1 MKIREQIVPTL
12 IGFGTF
18 VALVSFVYIASTRT
32 TTSFEN
38 ALLQIIS
45 LALGIGASYYF
56 GRRSAREAA
65 KEIIRPHVRS
75 ALRRLDSLYDSL
87 SRAAEVIE
95 SAQQPDV
102 HEDYQVTLARLEEI
116 VTGQL
121 ISADDAMEDWKDIFP
136 DDVLDDWAEDLLENG
151 LDNQGY
157 ILMDNAKWADLK
169 AQNDDTT
176 EAKQ

>member
-1 MKIREQIVPTL
+1 MKKL
-12 IGFGTF
+12 
-18 VALVSFVYIASTRT
+18 AWLLV
-32 TTSFEN
+32 
-38 ALLQIIS
+38 IIS
-45 LALGIGASYYF
+45 IVTSAILVYTATVRTLTSLENGLWQVISLSAGLAGSFIF
-56 GRRSAREAA
+56 GRQSAREAA

-121 ISADDAMEDWKDIFP
+121 ISADDAIEDWKDIFP
-136 DDVLDDWAEDLLENG
+136 DDVLDNWPEDWLENG

-157 ILMDNAKWADLK
+157 ILLDNAKWADLK
-169 AQNDDTT
+169 SQDDDTT
-176 EAKQ
+176 ETQQ

>member
-1 MKIREQIVPTL
+1 MHRIILVAARLVRQRKKLSGRTSDLLYGDLTL
-12 IGFGTF
+12 
-18 VALVSFVYIASTRT
+18 Y
-32 TTSFEN
+32 N
-38 ALLQIIS
+38 
-45 LALGIGASYYF
+45 
-56 GRRSAREAA
+56 
-65 KEIIRPHVRS
+65 
-75 ALRRLDSLYDSL
+75 SL

-121 ISADDAMEDWKDIFP
+121 IPADDAMEDWKDIFP
-136 DDVLDDWAEDLLENG
+136 DDVLDDWAEDWLENG

-157 ILMDNAKWADLK
+157 ILLDNAKWADLK
-169 AQNDDTT
+169 SQNDDTT